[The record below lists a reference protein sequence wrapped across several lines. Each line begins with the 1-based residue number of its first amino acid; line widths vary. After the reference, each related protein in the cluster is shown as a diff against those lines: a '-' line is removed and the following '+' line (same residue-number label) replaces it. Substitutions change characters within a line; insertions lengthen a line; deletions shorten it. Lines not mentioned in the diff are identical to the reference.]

1 MNRPALRESA
11 AAEVE
16 QEAVEEGMRMLRAHI
31 SRVEIIVMLDQAV
44 GKADAIRGIVRGES

>member
-1 MNRPALRESA
+1 MIPKRREHT

-16 QEAVEEGMRMLRAHI
+16 REAIQEGMRMLRAHI

-44 GKADAIRGIVRGES
+44 AKADAIRGIVRGES